1 MCECVFAGAQPQCS
15 EAGSGSHSVHSSAEQ
30 QVKCLSLLCYAL
42 LCGEMGERSSLILA
56 VLLAY
61 FFFPLVDFVGAT
73 VCMCARLISM
83 QLFLLPLWL
92 VFHIRGFAGTR
103 MATVLMR
110 MSRVGGH
117 CWPSDGK
124 GAGFTGGGTMTRGF
138 SRALFVFI
146 LGLDYDRGS
155 GLGCL
160 LTGQRSYLFL

>member
-1 MCECVFAGAQPQCS
+1 
-15 EAGSGSHSVHSSAEQ
+15 
-30 QVKCLSLLCYAL
+30 
-42 LCGEMGERSSLILA
+42 MGERSSLILA